1 MKVALYAR
9 VSKADESQDPE
20 NQLMRLREYA
30 KQHEWEIL
38 REYSDRASGADAN
51 RPELDRMIAD
61 ARAHRFSL
69 VLVVKVDRLARS
81 VSNLYS
87 LLSELDEFGVKF
99 HCTDQNIST
108 ESATGKLLLSVL
120 AGIAEFERELI
131 SDRTKAGLARAK
143 AKGSQLGRPAMAVDM
158 SRIREL
164 RAQGVGYRKI
174 AEAIGVSHQTVRNRL
189 RKEGVK
195 APFNST

>member
-38 REYSDRASGADAN
+38 REYSDRASGADAS
-51 RPELDRMIAD
+51 RPELDRMMAD